1 MQIKRRSATPL
12 ILATLLLLLAA
23 GCGSVLDDARGEP
36 AATPTN
42 FNGLVEQ
49 LAARE
54 FSVANVVSGDPGCN
68 DQVLVPMAIAFDV
81 SGGGIEGS
89 VQARVYRFR
98 NDESYQK
105 LRSTVDACAAEW
117 ISDPAALLMVDASPY
132 VLVTEGVPAGVVADA
147 IRAAVRE
154 AAGE

>member
-1 MQIKRRSATPL
+1 MQIKQRRSLPL
-12 ILATLLLLLAA
+12 ILAALLLLLVA

-36 AATPTN
+36 SATPTN
-42 FNGLVEQ
+42 FNGLVEH

-54 FSVANVVSGDPGCN
+54 FAVAHVVSGDPGCS
-68 DQVLVPMAIAFDV
+68 DQVLVPMAIAFEL
-81 SGGGIEGS
+81 SGGGLEDSI
-89 VQARVYRFR
+89 QARVYRFK

-105 LRSTVDACAAEW
+105 LRTSVDTCAAAW
-117 ISDPAALLMVDASPY
+117 ISDPATLLMVDASPY
-132 VLVTEGVPAGVVADA
+132 VLVTEGAPAGAAADA

>member
-1 MQIKRRSATPL
+1 MKPRS
-12 ILATLLLLLAA
+12 TLTLMTAAVLLTASA
-23 GCGSVLDDARGEP
+23 CGSVLDAARGEP
-36 AATPTN
+36 SATPTN

-54 FSVANVVSGDPGCN
+54 FSVANVVSGDPGCS
-68 DQVLVPMAIAFDV
+68 DQGLVPMAIAFQL
-81 SGGGIEGS
+81 SGGGLERAVPTRI
-89 VQARVYRFR
+89 YRFR
-98 NDESYQK
+98 NDESYKK

-147 IRAAVRE
+147 IRAAVRD

>member
-1 MQIKRRSATPL
+1 MQVKRHASPL
-12 ILATLLLLLAA
+12 MMATLLLLLAA

-54 FSVANVVSGDPGCN
+54 FAVASVVSGDPGCS
-68 DQVLVPMAIAFDV
+68 DQGLVPMAISFKI
-81 SGGGIEGS
+81 SGGGIEGA
-89 VQARVYRFR
+89 VQARVYRFK
-98 NDESYQK
+98 NGDSYER
-105 LRSTVDACAAEW
+105 LRASVDACAAEW
-117 ISDPAALLMVDASPY
+117 IGDASRLLMVDASPY
-132 VLVTEGVPAGVVADA
+132 VLVTEGIPDGEVADA
-147 IRAAVRE
+147 IRAALHA